1 MNGVGLNKETDE
13 KHDEDCVEEKFQ
25 SARIKCDRD
34 GEGVREPLGTPNQ
47 GVNIWDGSELALAL
61 FKKSSS
67 YFENNSLI
75 FLDWVF
81 LHYFFY
87 IE

>member
-1 MNGVGLNKETDE
+1 MARLAIWFGTYNTCGNVWLNGVGLNKETDE

-47 GVNIWDGSELALAL
+47 GVNI
-61 FKKSSS
+61 
-67 YFENNSLI
+67 
-75 FLDWVF
+75 
-81 LHYFFY
+81 
-87 IE
+87 